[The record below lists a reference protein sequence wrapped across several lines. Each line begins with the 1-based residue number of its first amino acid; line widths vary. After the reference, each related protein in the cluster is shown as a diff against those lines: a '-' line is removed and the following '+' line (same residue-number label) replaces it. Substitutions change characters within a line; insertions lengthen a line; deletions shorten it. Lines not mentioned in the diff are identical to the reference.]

1 MSGNDQPNKL
11 KFLSVFILTMV
22 LLGVIRHLFDVKIPS
37 YDAKQ
42 RTQMSARLLPTEE
55 SVLTS
60 DSASYS
66 VPLSDSASLVSEV
79 ALSSASTFEI
89 EKEEL
94 LIDSVDVLGKD
105 SQIISDI
112 TVPDSVNKN
121 TALYHISGKIW
132 SYDECL
138 PDTQEQH
145 LTAAMKNGV
154 RPLADKASIKRLARN
169 HQLVNISHSPLY
181 AVDRLTHSSPY
192 LVPRARDLLNTI
204 SINFMDSLRS
214 KGYPVY
220 LPIVSSVLR
229 TTSDV
234 DKLRNR
240 NLNATENSCHN
251 YGTTF
256 DITYSRYMPLTG
268 IPTPVDSAEWRSSE
282 LKLTLAEVL
291 YDLRLAGRCYVKH
304 EHKQP
309 CFHITVR

>member
-1 MSGNDQPNKL
+1 MSGNDQPNKV
-11 KFLSVFILTMV
+11 KFLSVFILTMG
-22 LLGVIRHLFDVKIPS
+22 LLGGIRHLFDIKIPS
-37 YDAKQ
+37 YDDKMKAQ
-42 RTQMSARLLPTEE
+42 ISSRLLPTEE
-55 SVLTS
+55 PVVVT
-60 DSASYS
+60 DSASS
-66 VPLSDSASLVSEV
+66 VVEEADSVSVVSEEPAEV
-79 ALSSASTFEI
+79 AAAVEAVKI
-89 EKEEL
+89 DA
-94 LIDSVDVLGKD
+94 DSVDVSVSDGP
-105 SQIISDI
+105 IVSDI
-112 TVPDSVNKN
+112 TEPDSVNKN

-154 RPLADKASIKRLARN
+154 RPLADKASIERLARN

-291 YDLRLAGRCYVKH
+291 YDLRLSGRCYVKH